1 MIYPLTYLVEL
12 DLKPK
17 RICMKKWLVTIGL
30 LSIVQGAIGQEAPFE
45 KPKLVVGI
53 VVDQMRFDYLTRFW
67 DRYSDGGFKRMVSE
81 GFNAK
86 NHHFN
91 YVPTVTGPGH
101 ASVYTG
107 TTPSVH
113 GILGNNWYD
122 KFLKESVYCAA
133 DENFP
138 DLGTEQTGGMAPTRL
153 LTTTITDQLRIHYQF
168 KSKVIGIAIKDR
180 GAILPVGHTANA
192 AYWFEGR
199 STGNWISST
208 YYMEELPQWVIDF
221 NNARSVDQYKK
232 TWETLEPLET
242 YSESGSD
249 QNQYEGISK
258 GEKHSGFPH
267 KIAKLWKDNG
277 QYSSL
282 SATAYGNSLTTDF
295 ALAAL
300 AAEGLG
306 TDEIPDF
313 LAISYSSPDYVGHKY
328 GVNSVEVQDN
338 YMRLDLELSRL
349 LTYLDQ
355 TVGAGEYLMFL
366 TADHG
371 AIHVPAFL
379 NDQKIPAGYLDT
391 KQLSQQLLE
400 KVVAR
405 FGNANLIES
414 LSYNEI
420 YLNKNVLDSLAVQGY
435 SAAQVRREIAEF
447 LYDLDHIERVY
458 TSDQLRNFGSTSGF
472 DRIIYNGYHPKRSGD
487 LIFIQSPGYIS
498 YGKTGSTHGS
508 AMIYDTHVPLLF
520 FGKGIEHGSTA
531 ERTEI
536 PDIAPTLAVLLGI
549 GMPNGTTGTP
559 IEDLLED

>member
-405 FGNANLIES
+405 FGNADLIES

>member
-17 RICMKKWLVTIGL
+17 RISMKKWLVTIGL
-30 LSIVQGAIGQEAPFE
+30 LSIVQGVIGQDAPFE

-91 YVPTVTGPGH
+91 YVPTATGPGH

-258 GEKHSGFPH
+258 GEQHSGFPH

-282 SATAYGNSLTTDF
+282 SATAYGNSMTTDF

-349 LTYLDQ
+349 LTHLDQ

-379 NDQKIPAGYLDT
+379 KDQKIPAGYLDT

-405 FGNANLIES
+405 FGNADLIES

-420 YLNKNVLDSLAVQGY
+420 YLNKNVLHSLAVQGY
-435 SAAQVRREIAEF
+435 SAAQVRSEIAEF